1 MWVGGG
7 WGLCWSLRCWGFRVS
22 KALGRVLPSDRRPA
36 LLKSGRSLLNPH
48 RIEPRK
54 LGLAWPPN
62 ILVSA

>member
-7 WGLCWSLRCWGFRVS
+7 WGLCGSLRFWGLRIS

-36 LLKSGRSLLNPH
+36 LLKSLRILLSPH
-48 RIEPRK
+48 RIEARK